1 MHWLK
6 NKLKILLIL
15 FILFTVFL
23 SHAQTVSISSSASG
37 SICAGTSVTFT
48 ATPSGY
54 TSPSYQWYKN
64 GTAISG
70 ETSSTLTIATLNNN
84 DAINVSVAEST
95 SSVSTSGLV
104 LNLDAGNSSSYT
116 SGATSWTDLTGRGNH
131 GTLNNASYSSSNQGS
146 LTFNGTSSY
155 INLPN
160 STDFNFGTG
169 DFAVEFWAKN
179 TSSSITPNF
188 IAINSNNGFYS
199 SVRIGWAPNINGNP
213 TVTFAH
219 STNGTSWAVQTGF
232 TASLSNWTQIVL
244 SRTAGVVTMY
254 ANGVNKGTYNLTG
267 SLMTT
272 TTSNPIYN
280 QIGTL
285 PNWQSV
291 YTLQGNM
298 SIVRYYKASSLSS
311 SQVISNYNAICSR
324 YGLTAIGNTSNGI
337 TTTVNPSPSTPTL
350 TVSGDACINKTTL
363 STTSGLSSYTWTKD
377 NITIPGA
384 TSNTLSPTLA
394 GDYKV
399 AVSNGTCTTTSAA
412 TTISTCGVTADG
424 RMQAISSPL
433 TLVSNEGGLNFGT
446 GTSEAGSIFNTTG
459 LTTTK
464 GTIGSTTAI
473 LGGVISAT
481 NALTSSIGV
490 IYSTDSNFGTY
501 STTTIQSN
509 VGAGTYTASISGLAS
524 STTYFAKSFIVN
536 KSGTIY
542 GTAVNFTTTTP
553 PIAVGDNYGGGIVIY
568 IAGPTDPG
576 YDANTSHGLI
586 AAKVDLG
593 SMNWN
598 NGSIAGTSNNYFG
611 AGIGNTSIIIAQSGS
626 NGGTNYAAKACDDY
640 TVTETVGGVTTTYSD
655 WYLGSTF
662 EIQKMMFPNPAS
674 SYLTG
679 LSNGYYWASNE
690 QTASGPSPGAGAVLG
705 SALYV
710 TKANGGLDQWNKTGG
725 SGIMGVRAIRKF

>member
-1 MHWLK
+1 
-6 NKLKILLIL
+6 
-15 FILFTVFL
+15 
-23 SHAQTVSISSSASG
+23 
-37 SICAGTSVTFT
+37 VTFT
-48 ATPSGY
+48 AGLTGY

-70 ETSSTLTIATLNNN
+70 ETSSTLTTATLINN
-84 DAINVSVAEST
+84 DAIKVAVVEGAAN
-95 SSVSTSGLV
+95 VSTSNLV

-116 SGATSWTDLTGRGNH
+116 GSTTSWTDLTGRGN
-131 GTLNNASYSSSNQGS
+131 
-146 LTFNGTSSY
+146 NGTISSGITY
-155 INLPN
+155 NAANGGYFQFPPGGSNGVILPAS
-160 STDFNFGTG
+160 STDFNFTTG
-169 DFAVEFWAKN
+169 DFAVDLWA
-179 TSSSITPNF
+179 
-188 IAINSNNGFYS
+188 NNYNNYGKL
-199 SVRIGWAPNINGNP
+199 I
-213 TVTFAH
+213 
-219 STNGTSWAVQTGF
+219 
-232 TASLSNWTQIVL
+232 SLN
-244 SRTAGVVTMY
+244 
-254 ANGVNKGTYNLTG
+254 
-267 SLMTT
+267 
-272 TTSNPIYN
+272 TTSNLATTALQIYPVST
-280 QIGTL
+280 TL
-285 PNWQSV
+285 NAGSLSSTGLTLSTWHNIIYTRISGVV
-291 YTLQGNM
+291 YLYIDGVLKATAND
-298 SIVRYYKASSLSS
+298 ASSLASNGATTS
-311 SQVISNYNAICSR
+311 NTLGSIVSASNYTSFSGKMSIARVYKDAGLTSNQVVNNYNAICAR
-324 YGLTAIGNTSNGI
+324 YGLAPLGNMSNTI
-337 TTTVNPSPSTPTL
+337 TTTITSGPATPTVTTL
-350 TVSGDACINKTTL
+350 GDACINKTTL
-363 STTSGLSSYTWTKD
+363 STPTGLSSYSWSKD
-377 NITIPGA
+377 NVTISNA
-384 TSNTLSPTLA
+384 TSNTYSPTEA
-394 GDYKV
+394 GVYKV
-399 AVSNGTCTTTSAA
+399 SVSNGTCTTTSAA

-424 RMQAISSPL
+424 RMLAISSPL

-459 LTTTK
+459 LTTTT
-464 GTIGSTTAI
+464 GTIGSTTAV